1 MTIGETEFDD
11 FYAGTYRRVV
21 GQVFAMVG
29 NFGDAEEAV
38 QEAYSRAWPRWPKLR
53 GYADPEGWVRTVAYR
68 VAVSSWRKATNR
80 LTAHLRHGAPAD
92 VPEIGPEHVAL
103 VEALRALTPEQ
114 RRVVVLHHLVG
125 LPVDEIARETGA
137 AVGTVKS
144 RLARGRQALA
154 TRLQELAGT
163 GTPAPRRMANDV

>member
-1 MTIGETEFDD
+1 MTAGETEFDD

-21 GQVFAMVG
+21 GQVYAMVG
-29 NFGDAEEAV
+29 NFGDAEDAV
-38 QEAYSRAWPRWPKLR
+38 QEAYSRAWTRWTKLR
-53 GYADPEGWVRTVAYR
+53 EYLDPEVWVRTVAYR
-68 VAVSSWRKATNR
+68 VAVSGWRKAANR
-80 LTAHLRHGAPAD
+80 LTAHRRHGVPDD
-92 VPEIGPEHVAL
+92 VPGQGPEHVAL
-103 VEALRALTPEQ
+103 VAALRTLTPEQ

-154 TRLQELAGT
+154 AHLQDATE
-163 GTPAPRRMANDV
+163 PPQSRRMVNDV